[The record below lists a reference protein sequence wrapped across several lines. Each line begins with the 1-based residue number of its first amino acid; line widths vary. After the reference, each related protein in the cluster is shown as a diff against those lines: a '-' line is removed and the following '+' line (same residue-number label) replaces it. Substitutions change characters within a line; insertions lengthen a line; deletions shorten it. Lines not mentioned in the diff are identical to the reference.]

1 MHLNLDRGQ
10 KRGPPLSV
18 SLWDSLYRL
27 DQLASSIKSASESNF
42 GEYHIRV
49 IRRGHSH
56 FNIWST
62 LAMMSLLNFSP
73 CSNVGGN
80 AQGKMTSSRTS
91 MSTLNQ

>member
-18 SLWDSLYRL
+18 SLGDSLYRL
-27 DQLASSIKSASESNF
+27 DQLAGGIKSSSESNL

-49 IRRGHSH
+49 IRRGHNH

-62 LAMMSLLNFSP
+62 LAMMSFLSFSH

-80 AQGKMTSSRTS
+80 SQGKMTSSRSS

>member
-1 MHLNLDRGQ
+1 MQLNLDRGQ
-10 KRGPPLSV
+10 TREPPLLL

-27 DQLASSIKSASESNF
+27 DQLASSIKSASGSNF
-42 GEYHIRV
+42 GKYHIRV

-62 LAMMSLLNFSP
+62 LAMMSLLNFSH

-80 AQGKMTSSRTS
+80 SQGKMTSSRS
-91 MSTLNQ
+91 IMSTLNQ